1 MMQRRAYP
9 YDLTD
14 EQYHLIA
21 DLLPTEKPAGAPGRT
36 RSHSNRE
43 LLNAILYHLQVGGSW
58 RSLPHDL
65 PHWNSV
71 YTYFR
76 RWSVDGT
83 LERVQEVLRR
93 RLREKVGKKPE
104 PSVTILDSQSVKST
118 ERGGEKLATSGEP
131 TDKKGSKS
139 GRASA
144 TMLTST
150 SKGVSATSP

>member
-1 MMQRRAYP
+1 MGTPRHDRTFSKLRQAQAGALRVCLETFGSVTFVPLSMMQRRAYP

-83 LERVQEVLRR
+83 LERCQEVLRR
-93 RLREKVGKKPE
+93 RLREKSGKSRS
-104 PSVTILDSQSVKST
+104 PSV
-118 ERGGEKLATSGEP
+118 
-131 TDKKGSKS
+131 
-139 GRASA
+139 
-144 TMLTST
+144 
-150 SKGVSATSP
+150 